1 MIKNA
6 GCVSVPACTDTVR
19 GGLGI
24 VLAGLGVV
32 RAGIGIVRGGRMSVV
47 AGTGMGRLD

>member
-32 RAGIGIVRGGRMSVV
+32 RGGRMSVV
-47 AGTGMGRLD
+47 AGTGMCRLD